1 MDQAVSQHTIDR
13 RRRLKLATGVILL
26 GTLCAAAWG
35 INRAV
40 RPTIAASDIRI
51 AEVRRGAIAN
61 TINASG
67 VVIPVHEELVS
78 SPFQTHVAKVQAK
91 LGQQVQAGELLLQ
104 LDDKAIRL
112 ALDGVKEQ
120 LAQQDNRVLG
130 LTLELEQKRKQLV
143 SSIELLE
150 LDLQSTEAKL
160 QRFQTLRKSGAV
172 SGEDMLTAELNV
184 KRTEIQLRQQRELIE
199 DVKRSTRSSIDGAR
213 LQQDILRKQLEQQ
226 QQLLAQAS
234 VRAPFAGM
242 LTALMAEEGASV
254 ATGQLV
260 AKVSELNNY
269 RVEAT
274 LSDFHARSIETGQ
287 EVRVEQNGKQL
298 AGKILTILPEIQN
311 GAIKLLVALEQPNDP
326 LLRNKMRVD
335 VNIVTEQKAGAL
347 IADNGA
353 AFNGRGRQ
361 PAFLVRD
368 GVARKGLVEIG
379 AGDGQSV
386 EIVAGARLG
395 ERIIVSDISRF
406 KDVDSIRISN

>member
-1 MDQAVSQHTIDR
+1 MDQALSQQSIDR
-13 RRRLKLATGVILL
+13 RRRLKLAAGFALL
-26 GTLCAAAWG
+26 ATLGATAWG
-35 INRAV
+35 LNRAV
-40 RPTIAASDIRI
+40 RPSIGAADIRV

-78 SPFQTHVAKVQAK
+78 SPFQTHIARVHAK
-91 LGQQVQAGELLLQ
+91 LGQQVKAGELLLQ

-112 ALDGVKEQ
+112 ALDSVEEQ
-120 LAQQDNRVLG
+120 LAQQDNRILG
-130 LTLELEQKRKQLV
+130 LTLDMDQKRKQLV

-150 LDLQSTEAKL
+150 VDLQSTQAKW
-160 QRFQTLRKSGAV
+160 QRFQALRKSGAV

-199 DVKRSTRSSIDGAR
+199 DGKRATRSSIDGAR
-213 LQQDILRKQLEQQ
+213 LQQAILRKQLQQQ

-242 LTALMAEEGASV
+242 LTSLMAEEGASV

-260 AKVSELNNY
+260 ARVSELNNY

-274 LSDFHARSIETGQ
+274 VSDFHARALEAGQ
-287 EVRVEQNGKQL
+287 AVRVEQNGKQL
-298 AGKILTILPEIQN
+298 AGKVQTILPEIQN
-311 GAIKLLVALEQPNDP
+311 GAIKLLVALDQPNDP
-326 LLRNKMRVD
+326 QLRNKMRVD
-335 VNIVTEQKAGAL
+335 VNIVTEQKTAAL
-347 IADNGA
+347 IVDSGA

-361 PAFLVRD
+361 AAFLVRD
-368 GVARKGLVEIG
+368 GVARKSIVELG
-379 AGDGQSV
+379 AGDGHAV

-395 ERIIVSDISRF
+395 DRFIVSDITGF
-406 KDVDSIRISN
+406 KDADSIRIAR

>member
-1 MDQAVSQHTIDR
+1 MDQPVSQHAIV
-13 RRRLKLATGVILL
+13 RRRLLKLAIGVGSLA
-26 GTLCAAAWG
+26 TLWG
-35 INRAV
+35 INQAERLTVTASEIV
-40 RPTIAASDIRI
+40 IAQ
-51 AEVRRGAIAN
+51 VRRGAIAN
-61 TINASG
+61 TIGASG

-78 SPFQTHVAKVQAK
+78 SPIQTHVAKVHAK

-104 LDDKAIRL
+104 LDDTAIRL

-120 LAQQDNRVLG
+120 LAQQDNRILA
-130 LTLELEQKRKQLV
+130 LTLEMEQKRKQLV

-150 LDLQSTEAKL
+150 LDLQSAAAKL

-184 KRTEIQLRQQRELIE
+184 QRTEIQLRQQRELIE

-213 LQQDILRKQLEQQ
+213 LQQAILRKQLAQQ

-234 VRAPFAGM
+234 VRAPFAGL
-242 LTALMAEEGASV
+242 LTALLAEEGASV

-274 LSDFHARSIETGQ
+274 LSDFHARAIETGQ
-287 EVRVEQNGKQL
+287 AVRIEQNGKQL
-298 AGKILTILPEIQN
+298 AGTVQTILPEIQN
-311 GAIKLLVALEQPNDP
+311 GAIKLLVALELPHDP
-326 LLRNKMRVD
+326 QLRNKMRVD

-347 IADNGA
+347 IVDSGA

-361 PAFLVRD
+361 PVFLVRD

-379 AGDGQSV
+379 AGDGRSV

-406 KDVDSIRISN
+406 KDVDSIRIAN

>member
-1 MDQAVSQHTIDR
+1 MDQPVSQRTIDR
-13 RRRLKLATGVILL
+13 RRRLRFGAGAAVLA
-26 GTLCAAAWG
+26 TLCATGWA

-40 RPTIAASDIRI
+40 RPTIGAADIRV
-51 AEVRRGAIAN
+51 AEVHRGAIAN
-61 TINASG
+61 TINAAG

-78 SPFQTHVAKVQAK
+78 SPFQTHVAKVHAK
-91 LGQQVQAGELLLQ
+91 LGQQVKAGELLLQ
-104 LDDKAIRL
+104 LDDAAIRL
-112 ALDGVKEQ
+112 ALDSVKEQ
-120 LAQQDNRVLG
+120 LAQQDNRILG
-130 LTLELEQKRKQLV
+130 LTLEMEQKRKQLV

-150 LDLQSTEAKL
+150 LDLQSTQVKH

-199 DVKRSTRSSIDGAR
+199 DGKRATRSSIDGAR
-213 LQQDILRKQLEQQ
+213 LQQAILRKQLEQQ

-242 LTALMAEEGASV
+242 LTSLMAEEGASV

-287 EVRVEQNGKQL
+287 AVRVEQNGKQL
-298 AGKILTILPEIQN
+298 AGTVQTILPEIQN
-311 GAIKLLVALEQPNDP
+311 GAIKLLVALAQPNDP
-326 LLRNKMRVD
+326 QLRNKMRVD
-335 VNIVTEQKAGAL
+335 VNIVTEQKTGAL
-347 IADNGA
+347 IIDSGA
-353 AFNGRGRQ
+353 AFNGRGPQ

-368 GVARKGLVEIG
+368 GVARKGQVTIG
-379 AGDGQSV
+379 AGDGKSV
-386 EIVAGARLG
+386 EIVAGASPGDRF
-395 ERIIVSDISRF
+395 IVSDISRF
-406 KDVDSIRISN
+406 KDADSIRIAN

>member
-1 MDQAVSQHTIDR
+1 MDQPVSQHTINQ
-13 RRRLKLATGVILL
+13 RRRLKLAAGAALL
-26 GTLCAAAWG
+26 ATLCATAWT

-40 RPTIAASDIRI
+40 RPTIGAADIRV
-51 AEVRRGAIAN
+51 AEVHRGAIAN

-78 SPFQTHVAKVQAK
+78 SPFQTYVAKVHAK
-91 LGQQVQAGELLLQ
+91 LGQQVKAGELLLQ
-104 LDDKAIRL
+104 LDDAAIRL

-120 LAQQDNRVLG
+120 LAQQDNRILG
-130 LTLELEQKRKQLV
+130 LTLEMEQKRKQLV

-150 LDLQSTEAKL
+150 LDLQSTQVKH

-199 DVKRSTRSSIDGAR
+199 DVKRATRSSIEGAK
-213 LQQDILRKQLEQQ
+213 LQQAILRKQLEQQ

-242 LTALMAEEGASV
+242 LTALMADEGASV

-274 LSDFHARSIETGQ
+274 LSDFHARSLETGQ
-287 EVRVEQNGKQL
+287 AVRVEQNGKQL
-298 AGKILTILPEIQN
+298 AGTVQTILPEIQN
-311 GAIKLLVALEQPNDP
+311 GAIKLLVALAQPHDP
-326 LLRNKMRVD
+326 QLRNKMRVD
-335 VNIVTEQKAGAL
+335 VNIVTEQKTGAL
-347 IADNGA
+347 IIDGGA
-353 AFNGRGRQ
+353 AFNGRGPQ

-368 GVARKGLVEIG
+368 GVARKGLVNIG

-386 EIVAGARLG
+386 EIVAGARPG
-395 ERIIVSDISRF
+395 DRFIVSDISRF
-406 KDVDSIRISN
+406 KDADSIRIAN

>member
-1 MDQAVSQHTIDR
+1 MDQPITQSALSR
-13 RRRLKLATGVILL
+13 RRNIKLAVGVALL
-26 GTLCAAAWG
+26 ATLCATAWA

-40 RPTIAASDIRI
+40 RPTVAAADIRV

-61 TINASG
+61 TISASG

-78 SPFQTHVAKVQAK
+78 SPIQTHVARVHAK
-91 LGQQVQAGELLLQ
+91 LGQQVKAGELLLQ

-112 ALDGVKEQ
+112 ALDSVKEQ
-120 LAQQDNRVLG
+120 LAQQDNRILG
-130 LTLELEQKRKQLV
+130 LTLEMEQKRKQLV

-150 LDLQSTEAKL
+150 LDLQSTQVKW

-199 DVKRSTRSSIDGAR
+199 DVKRATRSSIDGAR

-242 LTALMAEEGASV
+242 LTALLDEEGASV

-274 LSDFHARSIETGQ
+274 LSDFHAHAIETGQ
-287 EVRVEQNGKQL
+287 AVRVEQNGKQL
-298 AGKILTILPEIQN
+298 AGTVQTILPEIQN
-311 GAIKLLVALEQPNDP
+311 GAIKLLVVLAQPNDP
-326 LLRNKMRVD
+326 QLRNKMRVD
-335 VNIVTEQKAGAL
+335 VNIVTEQKNGAL
-347 IADNGA
+347 IADSGA

-361 PAFLVRD
+361 LAFLVD
-368 GVARKGLVEIG
+368 GGVARKAVVDIG
-379 AGDGQSV
+379 ASDGRSV
-386 EIVAGARLG
+386 EILGGARLG
-395 ERIIVSDISRF
+395 ERIIVSDIGRF

>member
-78 SPFQTHVAKVQAK
+78 SPFQTQVAKVQAK

-184 KRTEIQLRQQRELIE
+184 KRTKIQLRQQRELIE
-199 DVKRSTRSSIDGAR
+199 DSRRATASSIDGAR
-213 LQQDILRKQLEQQ
+213 LQQAILRKQLEQQ